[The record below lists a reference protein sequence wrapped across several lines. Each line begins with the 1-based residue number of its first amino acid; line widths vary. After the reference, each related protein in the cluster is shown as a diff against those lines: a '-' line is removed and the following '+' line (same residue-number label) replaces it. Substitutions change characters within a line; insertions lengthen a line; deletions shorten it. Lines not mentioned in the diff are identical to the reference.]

1 MVSLKLPSISL
12 CNAIKKQTNFQL
24 QQPSLGLSAIGK
36 ANKFTIGSDN
46 AVTRDDE
53 QQGIL
58 VAGHAYGAACSG
70 IAYGGGYGS
79 VGACSTIGYLL

>member
-24 QQPSLGLSAIGK
+24 QQPSLGLGAKDK

-46 AVTRDDE
+46 AVARDDE

-58 VAGHAYGAACSG
+58 VAGHAHGRLARGLPMAV
-70 IAYGGGYGS
+70 AM
-79 VGACSTIGYLL
+79 AP